1 MNWQQK
7 EKILQLESGDD
18 PNSFKEACY
27 LLQENLSA
35 LFITSNVDELEA
47 IFKEHAEIEADE
59 IEVVKIGRPQENE
72 ILFSVQG
79 RFTVPVTRAIPNNE
93 IMEKIEDEFEG
104 DFNNGLMVQV
114 PIFEENLDDPSADVN
129 DGEGDT
135 LAFIESHNVFVI
147 EDDWNELESGF

>member
-1 MNWQQK
+1 MN
-7 EKILQLESGDD
+7 
-18 PNSFKEACY
+18 
-27 LLQENLSA
+27 
-35 LFITSNVDELEA
+35 ITSNVDELEA

-114 PIFEENLDDPSADVN
+114 PIFEENLDDPSAGVN

-147 EDDWNELESGF
+147 EDD